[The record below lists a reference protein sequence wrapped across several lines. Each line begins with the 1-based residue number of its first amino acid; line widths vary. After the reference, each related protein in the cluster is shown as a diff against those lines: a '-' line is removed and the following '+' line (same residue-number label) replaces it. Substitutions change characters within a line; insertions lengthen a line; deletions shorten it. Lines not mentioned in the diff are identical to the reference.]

1 MRLRAVTALI
11 GSYRFTRLPFGLK
24 IPPNSFQRMMTIAF
38 SGLDPSQAFLYIDDL
53 IVIGFSEKHMLK
65 NLSDVFEKCRKFNL
79 KNVHLFILLFI
90 NA

>member
-1 MRLRAVTALI
+1 
-11 GSYRFTRLPFGLK
+11 
-24 IPPNSFQRMMTIAF
+24 MTIAF